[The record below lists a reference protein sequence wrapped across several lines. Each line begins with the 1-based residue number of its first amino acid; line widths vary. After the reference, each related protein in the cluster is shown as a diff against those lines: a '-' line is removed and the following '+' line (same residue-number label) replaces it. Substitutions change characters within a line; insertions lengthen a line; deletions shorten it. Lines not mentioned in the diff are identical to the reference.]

1 MILDQGWNMID
12 RNTPLKIESKKPW
25 ANVGELIRS
34 FHTNSPEG
42 SRVPSEGD
50 FFLKLLSKHQI
61 FNTEPNLYLTCY

>member
-50 FFLKLLSKHQI
+50 FF
-61 FNTEPNLYLTCY
+61 

>member
-50 FFLKLLSKHQI
+50 FFLSYCPSTK
-61 FNTEPNLYLTCY
+61 YLTQSQIYI